1 MVEKLQTCLRNHN
14 CENWNNLNTSPWR
27 DGSGNYRQPYVLYFG
42 AMKIHVYETLV
53 AWKNAHHK
61 MLGQK
66 PISIFWF

>member
-1 MVEKLQTCLRNHN
+1 M
-14 CENWNNLNTSPWR
+14 
-27 DGSGNYRQPYVLYFG
+27 QPYVLYFG
-42 AMKIHVYETLV
+42 AVKRHVYETLV